1 MGFKEI
7 KMVKIAPSILAANF
21 MCLEKELLDIEFAG
35 ADLIHFDV
43 MDGHFVPNITF
54 GPMILHQ
61 AKKKCGLAF
70 DVHLMVN
77 DPIKFIPWYAEAK
90 PDIITFHLEATLN
103 PEKEIELIKSFGIKV
118 GISIK
123 PETDVEVLD
132 NFIDVV
138 DLILIMSVNPGFG
151 GQKFNHSAIDKIK
164 YLKEKTKNTKTLI
177 EVDGGI
183 NMETAKLCI
192 DAGADILVA
201 GSAIF
206 GSNNY
211 ADSIRQIKGE

>member
-1 MGFKEI
+1 
-7 KMVKIAPSILAANF
+7 MVKIAPSILAANF

>member
-1 MGFKEI
+1 
-7 KMVKIAPSILAANF
+7 MVKIAPSILAANF

-90 PDIITFHLEATLN
+90 PDIITFHLEATPN